1 MGTAGVAMV
10 DVIIIIILTIVVFI
24 GLKETIKHFK
34 GEGACCGGGSTKPK
48 KKKLEGKVVCK
59 YAFLIEEMHCGNC
72 ANAVTRAI
80 NDIDGAVAQVSLK
93 KKTAKV
99 SCDRDIDALI
109 IEEAIRKRGYE
120 AILMK

>member
-1 MGTAGVAMV
+1 MSN
-10 DVIIIIILTIVVFI
+10 VIIVIILLIAVVF
-24 GLKETIKHFK
+24 GMKETIKHFK
-34 GEGACCGGGSTKPK
+34 GEGACCGGGSSKPK

-59 YAFLIEEMHCGNC
+59 YAFHIEGMHCMNC

-80 NDIDGAVAQVSLK
+80 NDIDGAVAKVSLN

-99 SCDRDIDALI
+99 SCDREIDVLA

-120 AILMK
+120 AALMK

>member
-1 MGTAGVAMV
+1 MV
-10 DVIIIIILTIVVFI
+10 DVIIIIILTIAFFI
-24 GLKETIKHFK
+24 GLSETIRHFK

-48 KKKLEGKVVCK
+48 KKKLKGKVICT
-59 YAFLIEEMHCGNC
+59 YTFHIDGMHCSNC

-80 NDIDGAVAQVSLK
+80 NDIDGAVAKVSLN
-93 KKTAKV
+93 KKTAIV
-99 SCDRDIDALI
+99 SCDREIDVLA

>member
-1 MGTAGVAMV
+1 MV

-34 GEGACCGGGSTKPK
+34 GEGTCCGGGSTKPK
-48 KKKLEGKVVCK
+48 KKKLKGKVICT
-59 YAFLIEEMHCGNC
+59 YTFHIDGMHCSNC

-80 NDIDGAVAQVSLK
+80 NDIDGAVAKVSLN

-99 SCDRDIDALI
+99 SCDREIDALV
-109 IEEAIRKRGYE
+109 IEEAISKRGYE
-120 AILMK
+120 SVLME